1 MFDFFGCAISSTPC
15 IPSQVSRGS
24 IQCRRDLRDRH
35 EWQFSLDQEVACKDT
50 QQRHQMSFE
59 SSQRLEALEWI
70 KAKNIGSMLE
80 GPERGH
86 MGEDALSEALP
97 EKEKKERKT
106 LLPIKMVVKEDGQVE
121 RNKLKATVDEAD
133 VLSDLGKNKSK
144 DQAAKRV
151 TNMAALLNTLKHDL

>member
-1 MFDFFGCAISSTPC
+1 MFAFYFGCAISSTPC

-106 LLPIKMVVKEDGQVE
+106 LLPIKDKEMVVKRMG
-121 RNKLKATVDEAD
+121 RLRGI
-133 VLSDLGKNKSK
+133 S
-144 DQAAKRV
+144 
-151 TNMAALLNTLKHDL
+151 